1 MHTKMPL
8 TNNDIQRGRCISKEV
23 IEYLKLSNRSR
34 CHQAPRGNMID
45 FRCDEL
51 IGRKKSVKRIKTK
64 YNIYLEYTYKRS
76 NKFLTVID
84 PLLS

>member
-23 IEYLKLSNRSR
+23 IEHLKLSHGSQ

-45 FRCDEL
+45 FRSDEL
-51 IGRKKSVKRIKTK
+51 IGGDKSIKRIKTK
-64 YNIYLEYTYKRS
+64 YNLYREHLNVRLK
-76 NKFLTVID
+76 KF
-84 PLLS
+84 